1 MYESINHIGECMS
14 QPIKLENLSRRFGG
28 KPAVDNVSITVQAG
42 EMLALL
48 GPSGCGKT
56 TTLRCVAGFE
66 LPDEGKIYFGE
77 TDVTRIPAEK
87 REVGM
92 VFQNYALFP
101 NLSVSGN
108 IAFGLRVA
116 NWSREKTEARVQQL
130 LSTVGLV
137 GFERRAVQSLSGGQR
152 QRVAL
157 ARALAREPRV
167 LLLDEPL
174 SALDAKIRA
183 ELRTE
188 LRRLQLELGI
198 TTLLVTH
205 DQEEAMSMA
214 DRVVVMNNGRI
225 EQLGTPRELY
235 TQPATPFVAAFVG
248 EMNLLEVQVSG
259 KQCQILGQTVALTLP
274 AGTTKL
280 GVRPEHLLLET
291 PNPQFSGEV
300 ELVTYLGATQQ
311 VLLRVAGQLL
321 LARASSGQVFARGQK
336 VSIEVP
342 AESWLVL

>member
-1 MYESINHIGECMS
+1 MKQAI
-14 QPIKLENLSRRFGG
+14 QLENLSRQYAG
-28 KPAVDNVSITVQAG
+28 KAAVDNVSLTIQAG

-66 LPDEGKIYFGE
+66 VPDSGKIYFGQ

-116 NWSREKTEARVQQL
+116 AWSREKIQARVDQL
-130 LSTVGLV
+130 LHTVGLV

-214 DRVVVMNNGRI
+214 DRVVVMNNGKI

-248 EMNLLEVQVSG
+248 EMNILELAPIASG
-259 KQCQILGQTVALTLP
+259 RFAVLGQPLELSLP
-274 AGTTKL
+274 ATAQKV
-280 GVRPEHLLLET
+280 GVRPENIRLESA
-291 PNPQFSGEV
+291 PPHGSSYSGEV

-311 VLLRVAGQLL
+311 VLVRVAGQLL
-321 LARASSGQVFARGQK
+321 LTRASSGQVFTRGQT
-336 VSIEVP
+336 VYLVV
-342 AESWLVL
+342 AADAWLVL